1 MSTDNLQYHGLNVAE
16 TASKLVDAIKKV
28 DGHGHD
34 PDWRHMIDLAMGAI
48 AALSGFVAYA
58 EARVEEADA

>member
-1 MSTDNLQYHGLNVAE
+1 MNDNLQYHGLNVAD
-16 TASKLVDAIKKV
+16 TSAKVVDAIKKI

-34 PDWRHMIDLAMGAI
+34 PDWRRMIDLAMSAI

-58 EARVEEADA
+58 EARIGEDDA